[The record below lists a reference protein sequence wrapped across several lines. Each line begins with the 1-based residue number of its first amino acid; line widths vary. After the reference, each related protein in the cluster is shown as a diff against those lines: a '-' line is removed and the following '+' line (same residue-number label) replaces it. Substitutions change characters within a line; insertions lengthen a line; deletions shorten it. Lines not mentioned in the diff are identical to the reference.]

1 MMRRLVY
8 NEIINGH
15 VALYVLGGRCQ
26 IRQLERTALCC
37 HVNEDCMYCLQIWFD
52 VCHIFSFV

>member
-37 HVNEDCMYCLQIWFD
+37 HVNEDCMYCLQI
-52 VCHIFSFV
+52 